1 MAFNGVSWSIG
12 EWSDVACL
20 GVLMV
25 GGMWRGAVWRD
36 EEDQECPGKHST
48 SRTKG

>member
-1 MAFNGVSWSIG
+1 MAFNGVSWSNG

-25 GGMWRGAVWRD
+25 GGMWRGAVWRG
-36 EEDQECPGKHST
+36 EEAQDSPGKHIN
-48 SRTKG
+48 SRIKG